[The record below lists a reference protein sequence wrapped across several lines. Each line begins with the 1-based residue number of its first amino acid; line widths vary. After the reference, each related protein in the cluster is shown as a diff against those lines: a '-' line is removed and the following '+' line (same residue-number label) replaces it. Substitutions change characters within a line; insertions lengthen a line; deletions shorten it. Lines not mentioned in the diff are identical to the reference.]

1 MSPLRRFVT
10 ERRFVMQKRL
20 MKDYVTHVLNRNDV
34 NIEML
39 LQDNDL
45 SMESGGLL
53 NFAEMNVT
61 LNTLA
66 TSMEVIANQLFATG
80 FHRYHVA
87 ALFMYSI
94 KLDEYLKNNYE
105 QNYDT
110 NLLAN
115 SIVNI
120 LLNIGYEVPT
130 QSYCTIL

>member
-20 MKDYVTHVLNRNDV
+20 MKDYVTHVLNRNDA

-39 LQDNDL
+39 LQDNDP
-45 SMESGGLL
+45 MESGLL
-53 NFAEMNVT
+53 NFAEMNIT

-66 TSMEVIANQLFATG
+66 ASMEEIANQLFATG
-80 FHRYHVA
+80 FQRYHVA

-94 KLDEYLKNNYE
+94 KLDEYLKNNHE
-105 QNYDT
+105 QKENYDT

-115 SIVNI
+115 ILVNI
-120 LLNIGYEVPT
+120 LLNIGYVVPT
-130 QSYCTIL
+130 QSYCTII